1 MSTAH
6 PNPNLTA
13 DSREERLPLWVRETI
28 IALRRNVRDLE
39 GVVASVRG
47 EHEGSNVH
55 LIDKAS
61 IKRTP
66 LPKNSQVEF
75 NSGWGKIGV
84 YHDLDGRVRIQG
96 DNTIILRVNAGN
108 SVTVEL
114 ES

>member
-1 MSTAH
+1 MTD
-6 PNPNLTA
+6 PRLKIDP
-13 DSREERLPLWVRETI
+13 REEKLPLWVREKLDHMRRTI
-28 IALRRNVRDLE
+28 RDLE
-39 GVVASVRG
+39 AVVASVKG

-55 LIDKAS
+55 LIDRAS

-84 YHDLDGRVRIQG
+84 YHDLDGRVCIQG
-96 DNTIILRVNAGN
+96 DSTIILRVNAGN